1 MEQISI
7 INSIEVPT
15 GMERQ
20 AIKIR
25 DEYVEYF
32 RQQAG
37 FVSSTFYR
45 SINEKNKFN
54 FINIVVW
61 ESYDAYNAVINAAT
75 LDNSGEN
82 NDGMKVLGN
91 GFPEPI
97 TVSPGQYK
105 IIG

>member
-15 GMERQ
+15 GMENQ
-20 AIKIR
+20 AIKVR

-45 SINEKNKFN
+45 SINEENKFN

-61 ESYDAYNAVINAAT
+61 ESYDAYSAVVNSAA
-75 LDNSGEN
+75 LDNAGEN

-97 TVSPGQYK
+97 AVSPGQYK
-105 IIG
+105 MIG